1 MHRRWRSRRPDR
13 RAARRTGHGGG
24 SNRSRMR
31 YHFPMRIILITGIS
45 GSGKTVAL
53 NVLEDA
59 GYFCVDNLPPTL
71 LRELVATRIR
81 EGAQMLAV
89 ATDARSADSLAGLPS
104 DIAWLRSHGHD
115 VRVLFLTAKTETLI
129 NRYSETRRSHPL
141 SHRLRP
147 GQNPADRLTLTECIL
162 QEREML
168 SGIESLGHV
177 IDTSGLSA
185 NKLRQWIKE
194 FVASERA
201 PLTILFVSFA
211 FKFGVPLD
219 ADLVFDV
226 RMLTNPFYD
235 AELRPLTG
243 CDAPVIDFLQALPM
257 AVEMENDI
265 RGFVE
270 KWLPA
275 FRNDNRSYL
284 TIAIGCTGGQ
294 HRSVYMV
301 ERLARYFEQSERVVR
316 RHRELG

>member
-1 MHRRWRSRRPDR
+1 
-13 RAARRTGHGGG
+13 
-24 SNRSRMR
+24 
-31 YHFPMRIILITGIS
+31 MRIILITGIS

-81 EGAQMLAV
+81 EGAHMLAV
-89 ATDARSADSLAGLPS
+89 ATDARSADSLASLPT
-104 DIAWLRSHGHD
+104 DIAWLRTQGHD
-115 VRVLFLTAKTETLI
+115 VRVLFLTAKTDTLVT
-129 NRYSETRRSHPL
+129 RYSETRRSHPL
-141 SHRLRP
+141 SHRILR
-147 GQNPADRLTLTECIL
+147 GQNQSARMTVSECIL

-168 SGIESLGHV
+168 GPIEELGHV

-185 NKLRQWIKE
+185 NKLRSWVKDFIR
-194 FVASERA
+194 SERA
-201 PLTILFVSFA
+201 ALTLIFVSFA

-235 AELRPLTG
+235 LNLRPLTG
-243 CDAPVIDFLQALPM
+243 LDAPVREFLDALPM
-257 AVEMENDI
+257 ATELETDI
-265 RGFVE
+265 RAFVE

-275 FRNDNRSYL
+275 FKGDNRSYV
-284 TIAIGCTGGQ
+284 TVAIGCTGGQ

-301 ERLARYFEQSERVVR
+301 EQLASYFQQAERVVR
-316 RHRELG
+316 RHRELS

>member
-1 MHRRWRSRRPDR
+1 
-13 RAARRTGHGGG
+13 
-24 SNRSRMR
+24 MR
-31 YHFPMRIILITGIS
+31 YHGPMRIILITGIS

-89 ATDARSADSLAGLPS
+89 ATDARSADSLASLPS
-104 DIAWLRSHGHD
+104 DVQWLREQGHD
-115 VRVLFLTAKTETLI
+115 VRVLFLTAKTEALI
-129 NRYSETRRSHPL
+129 TRYSETRRSHPL

-147 GQNPADRLTLTECIL
+147 GQNPADRLTLTECIV
-162 QEREML
+162 QERDML
-168 SGIESLGHV
+168 DSVKELGHV

-185 NKLRQWIKE
+185 NKLRQWVKE

-201 PLTILFVSFA
+201 PLTVLFVSFA

-226 RMLTNPFYD
+226 RMIPNPFYD
-235 AELRPLTG
+235 LRLRPLTG
-243 CDAPVIDFLQALPM
+243 RDAPVIEFLDALPM
-257 AVEMENDI
+257 AAEMERDI

-275 FRNDNRSYL
+275 FKNDNRSYL
-284 TIAIGCTGGQ
+284 TVAIGCTGGQ

-301 ERLARYFEQSERVVR
+301 ERLARYFQPVERVVR